1 MKNRTSIA
9 LENINR
15 DLGKELAEKRYN
27 AGLTQTQVI
36 DELERREKEALVY
49 LGLSEEEA
57 EACIYAEGEELSPE
71 LKRKL
76 RKAGIKKSYV
86 RKTIAYIS
94 NCEAGKAEIPA
105 ALYKLLLEIYGE

>member
-36 DELERREKEALVY
+36 DKLERREKEALVN

-57 EACIYAEGEELSPE
+57 DACIYAEGEELSPE

-76 RKAGIKKSYV
+76 RKV
-86 RKTIAYIS
+86 LF
-94 NCEAGKAEIPA
+94 GKLNA
-105 ALYKLLLEIYGE
+105 AVSIRLKRVFQST